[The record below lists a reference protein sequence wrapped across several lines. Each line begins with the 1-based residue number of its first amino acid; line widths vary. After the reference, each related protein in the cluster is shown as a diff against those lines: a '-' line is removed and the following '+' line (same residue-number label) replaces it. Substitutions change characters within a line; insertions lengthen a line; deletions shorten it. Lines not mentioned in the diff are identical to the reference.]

1 MSNILL
7 LFVQVVEQSLP
18 QIYTFYLNNY
28 LLVLFLFNLSF
39 IMKSS
44 LGEFCFRLLPY
55 YPLGIVTCVYII
67 LILFIISSCRIYEKI
82 KGQIFLIIGFMFGRI
97 KSFFKNNYLLQKN
110 SLHLKNINVDIMPVI
125 RKNYN
130 ARAVSTT
137 DS

>member
-130 ARAVSTT
+130 ARAVSIT